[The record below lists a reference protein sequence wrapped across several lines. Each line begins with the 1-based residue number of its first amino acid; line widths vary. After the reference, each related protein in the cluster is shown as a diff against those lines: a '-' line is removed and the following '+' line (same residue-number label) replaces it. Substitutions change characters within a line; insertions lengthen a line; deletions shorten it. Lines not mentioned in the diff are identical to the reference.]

1 MGGPQSLGLHEPSA
15 RLALLDGCAIWLD
28 GRALKLP
35 LGSQRLLALL
45 ALRDHPVERTH
56 VAGTLWGSYPERRSI
71 ANLRTAM
78 ARLPRAAGRLVD
90 VAGRQLSLAD
100 WVSVDVRET
109 SELARQVI
117 DRDRQVLAV
126 KGIHRRLMSDLLPD
140 WYEDWVQAEQRRY
153 RELRLHALEALCE
166 GLTHQHEFAA
176 AIEAGYAAVAAEPL
190 RESAQRVLI
199 RAYLAEG
206 NRAAAVLQYRAFD
219 SLLQRELGLTPS
231 AALQSLVSSG
241 DDARAVPGWAIYGG
255 GSVPA
260 RQ

>member
-15 RLALLDGCAIWLD
+15 RLALLDGCAIWLE
-28 GRALKLP
+28 GRALRIP

-45 ALRDHPVERTH
+45 ALHDHPLQRIF
-56 VAGTLWGSYPERRSI
+56 VAGTLWGNHSDQRSI

-78 ARLPRAAGRLVD
+78 ARLPRAAGSLLD
-90 VAGRQLSLAD
+90 VAGRQLSLAG

-117 DRDRQVLAV
+117 DRNQEVLAI

-140 WYEDWVQAEQRRY
+140 WFEDWVQAEQQRY

-166 GLTHQHEFAA
+166 GLTDRHEFGA
-176 AIEAGYAAVAAEPL
+176 AIEAGIAAVAAEPL

-206 NRAAAVLQYRAFD
+206 NRAAAVFQYRRFD
-219 SLLQRELGLTPS
+219 SLLQRELGLAPS
-231 AALQSLVSSG
+231 AALRSLVSFVG
-241 DDARAVPGWAIYGG
+241 EARAVPG
-255 GSVPA
+255 
-260 RQ
+260 